1 METTTRR
8 PNVSTPAHW
17 QSALQRAIDQGV
29 TVRQIQCGA
38 WVATSGT
45 DNEVAYLVTA
55 TGCECRAAAESDPV
69 CKHRAALRHRLGML
83 TLDVRPVP
91 APVVIESIES
101 PDPRPNTCPD
111 CDGNGFV
118 RKASATFRDTTF
130 RVNCR
135 RCRAIGVL
143 SVHRVSA

>member
-1 METTTRR
+1 LAT
-8 PNVSTPAHW
+8 S
-17 QSALQRAIDQGV
+17 GV
-29 TVRQIQCGA
+29 

-45 DNEVAYLVTA
+45 DPDIAYVVTA
-55 TGCECRAAAESDPV
+55 TGCECRAAAEGDPV
-69 CKHRAALRHRLGML
+69 CLHRAALRHRLGML

-91 APVVIESIES
+91 VVETVVIESIES
-101 PDPRPNTCPD
+101 PDLRPNTCPD
-111 CDGNGFV
+111 CNGNGFV

-135 RCRAIGVL
+135 RCRATGGL